1 MSSYIYTNYFV
12 DLYCIFIMADDDR
25 CLKHRNMSRKLESV
39 VVFLKINVK
48 KRGEKLENFK
58 LIMTKV

>member
-1 MSSYIYTNYFV
+1 MSSYIYTDYFV

-25 CLKHRNMSRKLESV
+25 CLKHRNMFRKVESV

-48 KRGEKLENFK
+48 NRGKVRKL
-58 LIMTKV
+58 